1 MKTTQAMKVEPSIAS
16 VTVTWNPGRAI
27 EGHLSALLHQTRP
40 LDEIVVV
47 DNAST
52 DGTAELLK
60 RAFPGI
66 KVLPQGRNTGIAGG
80 LCAGLEYAC
89 AKRHDWIWLF
99 DEDSVPYPTALKELL
114 NAVTS
119 VREGGNEIGVLA
131 SLPVDPDSGIEHAG
145 LLWRDR
151 LIPIPAERAR
161 EPICFADSV
170 ISSGSLIRREV
181 IERVGLPRKDFFM
194 DFVDHEYNLR
204 IRKMGYRI
212 AMVRASV
219 LHHRL
224 GEVYRV
230 RNFLLG
236 NFRMRSREPTWRHYF
251 MSRNYAFMAW
261 HLFGNTRSR
270 AFLLARFLRRAASI
284 IWYDRD
290 KLAKL
295 HMHAAGFVDGLAAN
309 LSKRALSEL
318 QRQEPTERSE
328 P

>member
-16 VTVTWNPGRAI
+16 VTVTWNPGRVI

-52 DGTAELLK
+52 DGTAEFLK

-89 AKRHDWIWLF
+89 VKRHEWIWLF
-99 DEDSVPYPTALKELL
+99 DQDSVSAPTALEELL
-114 NAVTS
+114 SALN
-119 VREGGNEIGVLA
+119 RICQERNEIAILG
-131 SLPVDPDSGIEHAG
+131 SLPVDPRSGTEHRG

-219 LHHRL
+219 LYHRL
-224 GEVYRV
+224 GEVHRV

-236 NFRMRSREPTWRHYF
+236 NFRMRSREVTWRHYF
-251 MSRNYAFMAW
+251 MSRNDAFMTW

-270 AFLLARFLRRAASI
+270 AFLLARFLRRTASI
-284 IWYDRD
+284 LWYDRD

-295 HMHAAGFVDGLAAN
+295 HMHLAGFVDGLAAN
-309 LSKRALSEL
+309 LSKQSVSEL
-318 QRQEPTERSE
+318 RRREPKKRSGS
-328 P
+328 